1 MDLRQFRY
9 FVAVAEELHFTRA
22 AQRLNIAQPP
32 LSLQIKMI
40 EEELGTLLLKRTRR
54 KVELTP
60 AGELFLHEARMTL
73 LQAERAVETVVRA
86 ARGEIGTLRLSF
98 VTSAPLTEVFT
109 NSIRAF
115 RVAWPNVHL
124 ELMAR
129 SSAVII
135 EDLLLKKVDIGFT
148 RPSLLSMHP
157 KSIEAIP
164 IHEDRLMA
172 VFPVDHPM
180 GKTSTPISI
189 NDLRDEQFV
198 LRPKGSGT
206 GFYEQIF
213 TICGEAGFTP
223 QITQEAIE
231 ATTTLGLVAAGVGIT
246 IAPRALRRIQV
257 PHVVWRKILDAETHS
272 RLYLVYNSSAGPD
285 KLRDKFVSTFKSI
298 DE

>member
-109 NSIRAF
+109 DSIRRF
-115 RVAWPNVHL
+115 RVAWPEVHL
-124 ELMAR
+124 DLMAR
-129 SSAVII
+129 TSAVII
-135 EDLLLKKVDIGFT
+135 DDLLLNKVDIGFT
-148 RPSLLSMHP
+148 RPSLQSMHP

-189 NDLRDEQFV
+189 NDLRHEQFV
-198 LRPKGSGT
+198 LRQKGSGA

-213 TICGEAGFTP
+213 SICGEAGFSP
-223 QITQEAIE
+223 LVAQEAVE

-246 IAPRALRRIQV
+246 IAPYALSQIRV
-257 PHVVWRKILDAETHS
+257 PDVVWREILDAETRS
-272 RLYLVYNSSAGPD
+272 RLYLAYNNLRAPD
-285 KLRDKFVSTFKSI
+285 TLREKFVNTFKRI
-298 DE
+298 DA

>member
-40 EEELGTLLLKRTRR
+40 EEELGITLLKRTRR

-60 AGELFLHEARMTL
+60 AGELFLREARMAL
-73 LQAERAVETVVRA
+73 HQAERAVETVVRA

-109 NSIRAF
+109 NAIRSF
-115 RVAWPNVHL
+115 RYVSPEVHL
-124 ELMAR
+124 VLKSR
-129 SSAVII
+129 SSAAII
-135 EDLLLKKVDIGFT
+135 DDLLLNKVDIGFI
-148 RPSLLSMHP
+148 RPSLQSVHP
-157 KSIEAIP
+157 SP
-164 IHEDRLMA
+164 IAAMPIYEDRLMA

-180 GKTSTPISI
+180 GNASTPISI
-189 NDLRDEQFV
+189 RDLRDEQFV
-198 LRPKGSGT
+198 LRPRGSGA

-213 TICGEAGFTP
+213 TICGEAGYTP
-223 QITQEAIE
+223 QVAQEAVE

-246 IAPRALRRIQV
+246 IAPRALRRIRV
-257 PHVVWRKILDAETHS
+257 PHVVWREISDAETRS
-272 RLYLVYNSSAGPD
+272 RLYLVYNRNAEPD
-285 KLRDKFVSTFKSI
+285 PLRDRFIADFKTI
-298 DE
+298 GD